1 MLLKSFLSL
10 IVFSMFGSLLIAQN
24 SPVERADFRTEVLR
38 RNLDLTVS
46 QQNAINEVFL
56 KFEKQYDIHIE
67 LYKGNTEGLVKAM
80 ELNES
85 RLIKDIIRE
94 LNSSQVEMYEILVF
108 NNYEVN
114 AKNVSNNRSARFYSV
129 EK

>member
-1 MLLKSFLSL
+1 M
-10 IVFSMFGSLLIAQN
+10 FSSLLIAQN
-24 SPVERADFRTEVLR
+24 TPVERADFRTEVLR

-46 QQNAINEVFL
+46 QQNAINEIFL

-85 RLIKDIIRE
+85 RLIKDIVRE

-114 AKNVSNNRSARFYSV
+114 AKNVGNNRNSRFYSV